1 MWRLAL
7 SSRFVLFLLSGDNFN
22 RYVDF
27 PVTDVLQ
34 MMGRAGRPQF
44 DEKGVACV
52 FVHQPKKQFYKR
64 FLYEPFPV
72 ESSLK
77 AALHNHLNA
86 EVSGGTIRNKQDAV
100 EYLTWTYFFRRLLV
114 NPAYYGCADAST
126 DTVQAYLLDLV
137 DETLADL
144 QDQGCVD
151 LSPGVPPNSTT
162 AGAAS
167 ASGERSEDVL
177 VADFKVRPTV
187 AGRVASYYYLD
198 YRSIGVILN
207 GLRGEE
213 KAEGG
218 RSGEELASAAAVCRL
233 LSQCFEFAELPVR
246 HNEDGLNGDL
256 AAQLPWRLMNQSQPL
271 DSPHTKAFLL
281 LQAHCCRAP
290 LPISDY
296 VNDTKSVLDQAL
308 RVLNAMV
315 DLAADEGLLGPALHC
330 MRFTQLLVQAT
341 MPDQSELAQLP
352 GLSARQA
359 AQAETNLRSK
369 QGGGNTGGG
378 GSRGGGGGQQGASG
392 GLAGLVAL
400 YRNQG
405 GKGGSKGGGNGAA
418 SLLSAAGASSKA
430 LEALEALPDA
440 AITVASLREDDGS
453 KDDDDDDDDDSG
465 SISTN
470 ASSSTSAAGSPSFT
484 VTVDSDC
491 TLTLNL
497 SLSAVASKS
506 YSQRNNSNGNNNRAA
521 SQQEQQQQQS
531 SNNSRHQ
538 NERIRVRTPFYHKAK
553 ELGWWLLLGVGDE
566 LLALKRVNH
575 SRSQQ
580 VSLSFLAPEMS
591 GDQTLDVWLVADC
604 VRGLDFHLP
613 ISLSVVD

>member
-1 MWRLAL
+1 
-7 SSRFVLFLLSGDNFN
+7 
-22 RYVDF
+22 
-27 PVTDVLQ
+27 
-34 MMGRAGRPQF
+34 
-44 DEKGVACV
+44 
-52 FVHQPKKQFYKR
+52 
-64 FLYEPFPV
+64 V

-114 NPAYYGCADAST
+114 NPAYYGCANAST

-151 LSPGVPPNSTT
+151 LSPGVPPNAT
-162 AGAAS
+162 GAS
-167 ASGERSEDVL
+167 ASGAALDESSEVL

-207 GLRGEE
+207 GLRGDYDED
-213 KAEGG
+213 EGG
-218 RSGEELASAAAVCRL
+218 SKREELTSAAAVCRL
-233 LSQCFEFAELPVR
+233 LSQCYEFAELPVR

-296 VNDTKSVLDQAL
+296 INDTKSVLDQAL

-341 MPDQSELAQLP
+341 TPDQSELAQLP
-352 GLSARQA
+352 GISARQA
-359 AQAETNLRSK
+359 AQAESNLRHK
-369 QGGGNTGGG
+369 QGGGIS
-378 GSRGGGGGQQGASG
+378 GSGGGGGAGGQQVSGG
-392 GLAGLVAL
+392 GLAGLIKL
-400 YRNQG
+400 YRSKGGGESGGG
-405 GKGGSKGGGNGAA
+405 GKGGKGGNSTAA
-418 SLLSAAGASSKA
+418 AAAALLSAAGASNKA

-440 AITVASLREDDGS
+440 GITVASLQE
-453 KDDDDDDDDDSG
+453 DDDDRNDDKNEDDSRSVSSNG
-465 SISTN
+465 SSSSGA
-470 ASSSTSAAGSPSFT
+470 ASSRTYT
-484 VTVDSDC
+484 VTADSDC
-491 TLTLNL
+491 KL
-497 SLSAVASKS
+497 SLKLSFSAVASKAP
-506 YSQRNNSNGNNNRAA
+506 SQRHANSCSSNSNNAA
-521 SQQEQQQQQS
+521 AQQQS
-531 SNNSRHQ
+531 NNGRNQ

-575 SRSQQ
+575 TRSQQ
-580 VSLSFLAPEMS
+580 VSLSFVAPEMS
-591 GDQTLDVWLVADC
+591 GDQILDVWLVADC
-604 VRGLDFHLP
+604 VRGLDVHLP